1 MVENNSLENKH
12 VKEPNKNF
20 RTYGCPEKVVE
31 SGIQEALKVSQTE
44 SHRHKT
50 IENNNA
56 LIFISTFNPNNAK
69 ILDLVKSGVNI
80 LVETNV
86 NDYEYIGLIQAKR
99 QPSDLKGILTSS
111 LFTNKTGSVFK
122 CSDNR
127 CLCLLKK
134 RW

>member
-1 MVENNSLENKH
+1 M
-12 VKEPNKNF
+12 
-20 RTYGCPEKVVE
+20 
-31 SGIQEALKVSQTE
+31 E

-56 LIFISTFNPNNAK
+56 LIFISTFNPNNPK

-122 CSDNR
+122 CSDSR

-134 RW
+134 RC